1 MNYEYRADLLFSP
14 RKALLYGLIIVEKVL
29 FVNELFLIIHAQND
43 CIYRECN
50 LLLLSVDYLS

>member
-50 LLLLSVDYLS
+50 LLLMRVD

>member
-43 CIYRECN
+43 CIHRECN
-50 LLLLSVDYLS
+50 ALSMGAD